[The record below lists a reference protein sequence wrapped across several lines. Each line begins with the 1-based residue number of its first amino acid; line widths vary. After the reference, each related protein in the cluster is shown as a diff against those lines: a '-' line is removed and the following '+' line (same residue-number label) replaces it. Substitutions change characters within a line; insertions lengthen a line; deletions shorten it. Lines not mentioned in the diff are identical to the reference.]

1 MLQASPEPG
10 SPCRF
15 GQVIP
20 QTHPG
25 RSSPH
30 QLRSL
35 AKDLEQVAHL
45 GGMSP
50 AAPGP
55 PGPLVSN
62 RQRHLGRPLEWDARS
77 GNGEAPQEVW
87 GGRKGL
93 RATASGGAGHPG
105 RAGT

>member
-30 QLRSL
+30 QLRPL

-45 GGMSP
+45 WRNVTGSP
-50 AAPGP
+50 RSAW
-55 PGPLVSN
+55 PLGV
-62 RQRHLGRPLEWDARS
+62 
-77 GNGEAPQEVW
+77 
-87 GGRKGL
+87 
-93 RATASGGAGHPG
+93 
-105 RAGT
+105 